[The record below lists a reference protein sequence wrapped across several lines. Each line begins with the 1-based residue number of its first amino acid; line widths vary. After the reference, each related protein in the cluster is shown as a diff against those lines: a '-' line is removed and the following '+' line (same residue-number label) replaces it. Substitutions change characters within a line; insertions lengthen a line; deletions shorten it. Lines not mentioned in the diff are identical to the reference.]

1 MCIVEMKTGTIIL
14 GSLASPSGSL
24 HEIETQTLFCE
35 LVFSSLY
42 LNLYE
47 REKDDHLPRQARDTT
62 REFEKKT

>member
-42 LNLYE
+42 LYE
-47 REKDDHLPRQARDTT
+47 REKDDRLPRQARDTI

>member
-1 MCIVEMKTGTIIL
+1 VGPSSGSAIRSSKYMCIVEMKTGTIIL

-24 HEIETQTLFCE
+24 HEIEKQTLFCE

-47 REKDDHLPRQARDTT
+47 
-62 REFEKKT
+62 